1 MKGILTVLRI
11 FVFLFVLTGC
21 FPPSWI
27 RELPE
32 RPESSSDITL
42 KGIYSKKLPPFS
54 PLTSTSYKEN
64 QSEKLEFSNSEKSF
78 KKYYLREIEEKGEI
92 RRIQIEGS
100 GKYESRGNW
109 LLLNTQ
115 KIKKEESVWKDGKQI
130 SGPEINFLETSHKL
144 LYHYDPSNDTLIPM
158 IYESGYREKPFGVV
172 EGTNIPYA
180 EDELFRIARR
190 NYSKKEY
197 QGHAY
202 FKVR

>member
-1 MKGILTVLRI
+1 MKDILAFLRI
-11 FVFLFVLTGC
+11 LVLLSFFSGC

-27 RELPE
+27 RELPQ
-32 RPESSSDITL
+32 RPESSSDIFL
-42 KGIYSKKLPPFS
+42 SGVYNKKLPPFS
-54 PLTSTSYKEN
+54 PLTSVTYKEK
-64 QSEKLEFSNSEKSF
+64 QSERLEFSNSEKTF
-78 KKYYLREIEEKGEI
+78 QKYYMREIEEKGVT

-109 LLLNTQ
+109 ILLTTQ

-144 LYHYDPSNDTLIPM
+144 LYHYDPANGSVIPM

-172 EGTNIPYA
+172 EGTNTPYA
-180 EDELFRIARR
+180 EDELFRISRK

-202 FKVR
+202 YKVR

>member
-1 MKGILTVLRI
+1 MKDRLRLLGIIVLLSHI
-11 FVFLFVLTGC
+11 IGC

-32 RPESSSDITL
+32 RPESSNDIVL
-42 KGIYSKKLPPFS
+42 KGIYNKNLPPFS
-54 PLTSTSYKEN
+54 PLTSVTYKEN
-64 QSEKLEFSNSEKSF
+64 QTERLEFSHSEKTF
-78 KKYYLREIEEKGEI
+78 QKYYFREIEEKGEI
-92 RRIQIEGS
+92 RRIKIEGT
-100 GKYESRGNW
+100 GQYESRGNW
-109 LLLNTQ
+109 LLLETR

-144 LYHYDPSNDTLIPM
+144 LYHYDPSNDSLIPM

-172 EGTNIPYA
+172 EGTNSPYA
-180 EDELFRIARR
+180 EDEFFRIARR

-202 FKVR
+202 FKVK

>member
-1 MKGILTVLRI
+1 MKDLLTVFRI
-11 FVFLFVLTGC
+11 LVFLSLFIGC

-32 RPESSSDITL
+32 KPESPNDITL

-54 PLTSTSYKEN
+54 PLTSVTYKEN
-64 QSEKLEFSNSEKSF
+64 QAERLEFSNSEKSF
-78 KKYYLREIEEKGEI
+78 QKYYLREIEEKGEI

-130 SGPEINFLETSHKL
+130 SGPEINLLETSHKL
-144 LYHYDPSNDTLIPM
+144 LYHYDPSNDSLIPM

-172 EGTNIPYA
+172 EGTNTPYA
-180 EDELFRIARR
+180 EDELFRISRR